1 MTDEKYFSLN
11 PDNFH
16 EVSDSGK
23 GFFNA
28 LKDANRQVEY
38 EKSNF
43 YREIPKKLYEDGQM
57 QIEYLKDLI
66 EEKTPELTI
75 SKDEIRESKLRTIN
89 LLYENKHDTIDKYY
103 KQRELNDLEH
113 YVEFEFNNN
122 AKKLNKLKSRLEIT
136 EYVFSNGFEHFM
148 AVTKKYGNTINGI
161 NYIIPHCFTDNVI
174 SSGMYVYDSFFKV
187 EV

>member
-43 YREIPKKLYEDGQM
+43 YREISKKLYEDGQM

-66 EEKTPELTI
+66 KEKIPELTI
-75 SKDEIRESKLRTIN
+75 SKDEIRERELRIID
-89 LLYENKHDTIDKYY
+89 LSYENKHDTIDNYC
-103 KQRELNDLEH
+103 KQRRLNQLEDD
-113 YVEFEFNNN
+113 V
-122 AKKLNKLKSRLEIT
+122 
-136 EYVFSNGFEHFM
+136 
-148 AVTKKYGNTINGI
+148 
-161 NYIIPHCFTDNVI
+161 
-174 SSGMYVYDSFFKV
+174 
-187 EV
+187 

>member
-23 GFFNA
+23 GFLNG
-28 LKDANRQVEY
+28 LKDASRQVEY

-43 YREIPKKLYEDGQM
+43 YREIPKKLYKDGQM

-75 SKDEIRESKLRTIN
+75 SKDELREKELRTIN

-103 KQRELNDLEH
+103 KQRELNDLEDD
-113 YVEFEFNNN
+113 VEFEFNNN
-122 AKKLNKLKSRLEIT
+122 AKKLNKLKNRLEIT
-136 EYVFSNGFEHFM
+136 KYVFSNGFEHFM
-148 AVTKKYGNTINGI
+148 EVTKKYGNTINGI
-161 NYIIPHCFTDNVI
+161 NYIKPCCFTDNVI
-174 SSGMYVYDSFFKV
+174 SNSLHVYKSFFKV

>member
-43 YREIPKKLYEDGQM
+43 YREISKKLYEDGKM

-75 SKDEIRESKLRTIN
+75 SKDEIRERELRIID
-89 LLYENKHDTIDKYY
+89 LSYENKHDTIDKYC
-103 KQRELNDLEH
+103 KQRRLNQLEDD
-113 YVEFEFNNN
+113 VEFEFNDN
-122 AKKLNKLKSRLEIT
+122 AKKLNKLKKRLEIT

-161 NYIIPHCFTDNVI
+161 NYIKPSCVTNNII
-174 SSGMYVYDSFFKV
+174 SHSMYVYESFFKV